1 MHCSMGH
8 ISSFLLLLCFPT
20 AVLSN
25 VSKKQMHGPSF
36 IHEPPEH
43 VLFSNTTG
51 SVISCSGQGTP
62 QPTVSWYRYD
72 GSPAISVAGLR
83 QLRHDGTLVF
93 FPFQASQ
100 YRQDTH
106 ATVYRC
112 LLSNIVGVIRS
123 RDVHVKA
130 VVFQPFA
137 SHVSDHFVI
146 RGNTAVIRC
155 LYPTSVKDYVKITL
169 WMRDD
174 GVTIGSPGLTGE
186 KYIILPTGELLIR
199 NISPA
204 DAIRGYKCQLLHQL
218 TSQSIMSS
226 NAGKIIVR
234 EPLNPLAPTITEA
247 KTLIRAREGEKV
259 YIPCI
264 SQSYPQSTYRWM
276 KRDGV
281 RLLPIQTSSRR
292 ILHGNEI
299 LVIQQAI
306 SDDSGVYICI
316 ANNSVGEERT
326 ETKLLISKPLN
337 PLAPTITEAKTLIR
351 AREGE
356 KVYIP
361 CISQS
366 YPQSTYRWMKR
377 DGVRLLPI
385 QTSSRRI
392 LHGNEILVIQQAI
405 SDDSG
410 VYICIANN
418 SVGEERTETKLLISS
433 PLSCRIEP
441 KIQKVDIGKQALL
454 NCKIQGQPVHSINWL
469 KDGFPIILNNRIS
482 LISREVIQ
490 IYPVQREDKGMYQ
503 CFVGND
509 IETFQ
514 SIAEITIGEDAPTL
528 IYTFREQT
536 IQPGTSISLKCSAAG
551 NPLPQ
556 VTWLVDNSAIPEA
569 YHIRIGD
576 YVSDERTV
584 NSYVNISS
592 LKIEDGGIYTCIAQ
606 NDVGSKLYSSK
617 LNVYGPP
624 FIKPMRNITVL
635 DGQNIQ
641 ISCPVSG
648 YPIEKIYWERDG
660 RILPHNHRQRSFN
673 NGTLVIQEVQKRNDG
688 GRYTCIAEDNKGRS
702 ARRDVT
708 MTIMAP
714 PVLEPFFFPNDLT
727 EGKRASVACVVSA
740 GDLPIQIRWL
750 KDGQSLSKDLHATI
764 TMATEFTSLL
774 SVLSVSQHH
783 NGNYTCIASNPA
795 AQTNYTAVM
804 VVRVP
809 PKWSKEPN
817 DKSVVMGQAVLFD
830 CQAQGFPEPVIRWK
844 KSGGDSET
852 DFQVIIS
859 SQNIQILENGSLSIK
874 ESIKED
880 EGNYMCQ
887 ANNDVGSGLGTI
899 VKLNVHVPAHFQKKF
914 HTETVRR
921 GESITLN
928 CEVFGEKPI
937 VITWSRD
944 GHSFNPEF
952 EPRYVSEEQIRT
964 STSSVIFTIRIPST
978 SRRDSAVFTCTG
990 ENSYG
995 KDDTNFQI
1003 VVQGKKHLS
1012 ICQKIYPPASPA
1024 LEIVSSTS
1032 SSIYLTWKP
1041 LNSDDNP
1048 ISGYIIYHKSEIKE
1062 WEEIQLPDDRTS
1074 YTFKT
1079 LRCGMKYQFY
1089 LVAYN
1094 NAGRGQP
1101 SDVISG
1107 RTDGTAPISPDK
1119 KSLLTINSTSVML
1132 HLSSWQSGGCPINFF
1147 VIQYKPRVQKE
1158 WILLSNNVLTEQKV
1172 VVITDLMPATW
1183 YVLLMTAH
1191 NDAGSAE
1198 AEFVFATLTI
1208 TGATVPP
1215 LSSQHD
1221 KNQFYQ
1227 QLKIIIPV
1235 VCTTIVLVLIATI
1248 TCVILMRRCQISS
1261 APAVQQEDQRTES
1274 EVPKPTDTV
1283 PLSVWEK
1290 RQARL
1295 GHSREQLYF
1304 PSPYATSRISMY
1316 SADGDP
1322 EPAPH
1327 SGWRGE
1333 HTYDVPFLPRQKVN
1347 SLLCISSQP
1356 PAKEDQHGIIEGYY
1370 VGYKMK
1376 EVNELYTYKT
1386 SVAAPGNNQECELSN
1401 LRRHTKY
1408 SIIVQAFNSKGTGPK
1423 SEEVIAQTLEYDPP
1437 ASPAL
1442 EIVSSTSSSI
1452 YLTWK
1457 PLNSD
1462 DNPISGYIIYH
1473 KSEIKEWEEIQLPDD
1488 RTSYTFKTLRC
1499 GMKYQFYLVAYNNA
1513 GRGQPSDVIS
1523 GRTDG
1528 TAPIS
1533 PDKKSLLTIN
1543 STSVMLHLS
1552 SWQSGGC
1559 PINFFVIQYKP
1570 RVQKEWIL
1578 LSNNVLTE
1586 QKVVVIT
1593 DLMPATWYVL
1603 LMTAHNDAGSAEAEF
1618 VFATLT
1624 ITGATVPPLSSQHDK
1639 NQFYQQLKII
1649 IPVVCTTIVLVLIAT
1664 ITCVILMRR
1673 CQISSA
1679 PAVQQED
1686 QRTESEVPKPT
1697 DTVPL
1702 SVWEKRQARLGHSR
1716 EQLYF
1721 PSPYATSRI
1730 SMYSADGD
1738 PEPAPHS
1745 GWRGEHT
1752 YDVPFLPR
1760 QVTRRTGWN
1769 SLDKI
1774 RKMNK
1779 TVPIYSKVGLNG
1791 NFITNLISGKCSIV
1805 LNMHLYRLLK
1815 HDSVIFSFE
1824 IT

>member
-1 MHCSMGH
+1 MSH
-8 ISSFLLLLCFPT
+8 IYIFSFLLCLL
-20 AVLSN
+20 ALSLSN
-25 VSKKQMHGPSF
+25 VGKKQMHGPSF
-36 IHEPPEH
+36 VHEPPEH
-43 VLFSNTTG
+43 VFFSNATG
-51 SVISCSGQGTP
+51 FVISCSGQGTP

-100 YRQDTH
+100 YRQDIH

-112 LLSNIVGVIRS
+112 LLSNVVGVIRS

-155 LYPTSVKDYVKITL
+155 LYPTSIKDYVKVTL

-186 KYIILPTGELLIR
+186 KYVILPTGELLIR
-199 NISPA
+199 NINPA

-218 TSQSIMSS
+218 TSQSIISS

-234 EPLNPLAPTITEA
+234 EPLSPLPPTITEA
-247 KTLIRAREGEKV
+247 KSLIRAKEGEKV

-264 SQSYPQSTYRWM
+264 SQSFPQSSYRWL

-281 RLLPIQTSSRR
+281 RLLPIQTSSQR

-306 SDDSGVYICI
+306 SDDNGVYICL
-316 ANNSVGEERT
+316 ANNSIGEERT
-326 ETKLLISKPLN
+326 ETKLLISKP
-337 PLAPTITEAKTLIR
+337 
-351 AREGE
+351 
-356 KVYIP
+356 
-361 CISQS
+361 
-366 YPQSTYRWMKR
+366 
-377 DGVRLLPI
+377 
-385 QTSSRRI
+385 
-392 LHGNEILVIQQAI
+392 
-405 SDDSG
+405 
-410 VYICIANN
+410 
-418 SVGEERTETKLLISS
+418 
-433 PLSCRIEP
+433 
-441 KIQKVDIGKQALL
+441 KIQKVDIGKHASL
-454 NCKIQGQPVHSINWL
+454 NCKIQGQPIHTINWY
-469 KDGFPIILNNRIS
+469 KDGYPIVLSNRIS
-482 LISREVIQ
+482 LISREEIQ

-509 IETFQ
+509 LESFQ
-514 SIAEITIGEDAPTL
+514 SIGEITIGEDAPTL

-536 IQPGTSISLKCSAAG
+536 VQPGTSISLKCSAAG

-556 VTWLVDNSAIPEA
+556 VTWLVDNAAIPEA

-617 LNVYGPP
+617 LNVYGSP

-660 RILPHNHRQRSFN
+660 RTLPHNHRQRSFN

-714 PVLEPFFFPNDLT
+714 PVLEPFFFPTDLT
-727 EGKRASVACVVSA
+727 EGRRASVACVVSA

-750 KDGQSLSKDLHATI
+750 KDGHPLSKDLRATI

-774 SVLSVSQHH
+774 SVPSVSQHH

-795 AQTNYTAVM
+795 AYTNYTAVM

-887 ANNDVGSGLGTI
+887 ANNDVGSGLST
-899 VKLNVHVPAHFQKKF
+899 VVSLKVHVPAHFQKKF

-921 GESITLN
+921 GESVTLN
-928 CEVFGEKPI
+928 CEAFGEKPI
-937 VITWSRD
+937 TITWSRD

-964 STSSVIFTIRIPST
+964 STNSVLFTIRIPST

-1003 VVQGKKHLS
+1003 VVQEPPDKISSVNVNAKTSRSITISWSLPYSGNSPLVKYTLEHKQTSDSWTSPGVEKIDGNENTYTLQGLAPQTSYHLRLIAENALGRSEPSDS
-1012 ICQKIYPPASPA
+1012 ITVITEAEAPSSAPRNVRVIATSSHTIQVQWKPPAKEDQHGIIEGYYVGYKMKEVNEVYTYKTSVAAPGNNQECELSNLRRNTKYSIIVQAFNSKGTGPKSEEIVTQTLEYDAPKSPA
-1024 LEIVSSTS
+1024 LEFVSSSS
-1032 SSIYLTWKP
+1032 SSIYLAWKP
-1041 LNSDDNP
+1041 LNTDDNP
-1048 ISGYIIYHKSEIKE
+1048 VSGYIIYHKSDVKE
-1062 WEEIQLPDDRTS
+1062 WEEIQLPEDRTS

-1094 NAGRGQP
+1094 NAGRGEP
-1101 SDVISG
+1101 SDVISA
-1107 RTDGTAPISPDK
+1107 RTEGKAPISPDK
-1119 KSLLTINSTSVML
+1119 KSLLTINSTSVMI
-1132 HLSSWQSGGCPINFF
+1132 HLISWQSGGCPINFF

-1158 WILLSNNVLTEQKV
+1158 WILLSNNVLIEQKV
-1172 VVITDLMPATW
+1172 VIITDLMPATW

-1191 NDAGSAE
+1191 NDAGSTE
-1198 AEFVFATLTI
+1198 AEFIFATLTI

-1261 APAVQQEDQRTES
+1261 APTVQQED
-1274 EVPKPTDTV
+1274 
-1283 PLSVWEK
+1283 
-1290 RQARL
+1290 
-1295 GHSREQLYF
+1295 H
-1304 PSPYATSRISMY
+1304 
-1316 SADGDP
+1316 
-1322 EPAPH
+1322 
-1327 SGWRGE
+1327 
-1333 HTYDVPFLPRQKVN
+1333 
-1347 SLLCISSQP
+1347 
-1356 PAKEDQHGIIEGYY
+1356 
-1370 VGYKMK
+1370 
-1376 EVNELYTYKT
+1376 
-1386 SVAAPGNNQECELSN
+1386 
-1401 LRRHTKY
+1401 
-1408 SIIVQAFNSKGTGPK
+1408 
-1423 SEEVIAQTLEYDPP
+1423 
-1437 ASPAL
+1437 
-1442 EIVSSTSSSI
+1442 
-1452 YLTWK
+1452 
-1457 PLNSD
+1457 
-1462 DNPISGYIIYH
+1462 
-1473 KSEIKEWEEIQLPDD
+1473 
-1488 RTSYTFKTLRC
+1488 
-1499 GMKYQFYLVAYNNA
+1499 
-1513 GRGQPSDVIS
+1513 
-1523 GRTDG
+1523 
-1528 TAPIS
+1528 
-1533 PDKKSLLTIN
+1533 
-1543 STSVMLHLS
+1543 
-1552 SWQSGGC
+1552 
-1559 PINFFVIQYKP
+1559 
-1570 RVQKEWIL
+1570 
-1578 LSNNVLTE
+1578 
-1586 QKVVVIT
+1586 
-1593 DLMPATWYVL
+1593 
-1603 LMTAHNDAGSAEAEF
+1603 
-1618 VFATLT
+1618 
-1624 ITGATVPPLSSQHDK
+1624 
-1639 NQFYQQLKII
+1639 
-1649 IPVVCTTIVLVLIAT
+1649 
-1664 ITCVILMRR
+1664 
-1673 CQISSA
+1673 
-1679 PAVQQED
+1679 
-1686 QRTESEVPKPT
+1686 RTESEVPKPT

-1760 QVTRRTGWN
+1760 QVTR
-1769 SLDKI
+1769 L
-1774 RKMNK
+1774 
-1779 TVPIYSKVGLNG
+1779 
-1791 NFITNLISGKCSIV
+1791 
-1805 LNMHLYRLLK
+1805 
-1815 HDSVIFSFE
+1815 
-1824 IT
+1824 